1 MFDKKL
7 LNEAKPFRQ
16 HFLRIAFLF
25 SLIAVCTILFA
36 YTLANTTAQVFL
48 GKASFQEVVP
58 LLTVLLLSAC
68 GKVALRWHAD
78 VVAHDLTLI
87 IQKSLQS
94 RLLQALSLSGPIVIS
109 EAKTGEL
116 LTCFTEGIE
125 QLDNYFA
132 KFLPQFIAAI
142 IIPLIILCI
151 IIPIDYWSAIIFLFT
166 APLIPIFMMLIG
178 QRAEAANRQQWLTLT
193 TISNNFL
200 DLLEGLTTLRIF
212 NQSASQKQNIAQ
224 MSDCFRVAT
233 LKVLRVA
240 FLSAFALELTATL
253 SIAFI
258 AVTVGL
264 RLIDDQ
270 IDFKTA
276 FFLLILA
283 PEFYQP
289 LRNLGS
295 SFHTAMTGVAAA
307 QKIFSFI
314 KDSSQP
320 VTDPSNKIA
329 LTPMNMTVE
338 FKAVHYAY
346 QTAREKALHGLT
358 FTAPA
363 NQHTAILG
371 WSGSGKSTILQLLLG
386 FDRNYQG
393 DILLGGVSIKNIDPQ
408 KLRSYSAYLPQSPHI
423 FAMTVAENI
432 SIAKPTATL
441 EEIIVAAKQAHIHD
455 VVSNLTQGYATLLG
469 EGGHQ
474 LSGGQKQR
482 IAIARAF
489 LKNAP
494 ILLLDEPTAALDSKT
509 AQQIDDALA
518 LLMQGRTVITIT
530 HRIISTAQADH
541 IIVLQDGKTT
551 EEGTYTELLD
561 NHSHLATLQQKRG
574 LL

>member
-16 HFLRIAFLF
+16 HFLRITFLF

-36 YTLANTTAQVFL
+36 YTLAATTAQVFL

-87 IQKSLQS
+87 IQKSLQA
-94 RLLQALSLSGPIVIS
+94 RLLQALSLSGPIAIS

-116 LTCFTEGIE
+116 LTCFTEGID

-193 TISNNFL
+193 TISNKFL

-307 QKIFSFI
+307 HKIFSFI
-314 KDSSQP
+314 SDSTQP
-320 VTDPSNKIA
+320 ITDQSTKIA
-329 LTPMNMTVE
+329 IPPMNMTVE
-338 FKAVHYAY
+338 FKAVHYSY

-393 DILLGGVSIKNIDPQ
+393 DILLGGVSIKNIGPQ
-408 KLRSYSAYLPQSPHI
+408 ELRSYSAYLPQSPHI

-441 EEIIVAAKQAHIHD
+441 EEIIVAAKQAHIHE
-455 VVSNLTQGYATLLG
+455 VVSNLKHGYATLLG
-469 EGGHQ
+469 EGGQQ

-530 HRIISTAQADH
+530 HRIISATQADH
-541 IIVLQDGKTT
+541 IIVLQDGKTI